1 MIKGRGTERG
11 TLALEK
17 QNIAVRR
24 RSLVPWQ
31 NTATVH
37 KKPHYRLNLDRRTG
51 VERRNMKRGS
61 GLRHLMFGRRQQ
73 VRRRIDRDRVL
84 YLDRYSKTIFRLIV
98 LILIFSVL
106 DAFLTLL
113 LIDHGAV
120 ELNPLMAFYLDIGP
134 APFVAVK
141 YTLTSLSIFVLLVY
155 SNNSIK
161 SLKIY
166 TRSMFSIISLT
177 FAGVIAWQLFLVY
190 RVVF

>member
-1 MIKGRGTERG
+1 
-11 TLALEK
+11 
-17 QNIAVRR
+17 
-24 RSLVPWQ
+24 
-31 NTATVH
+31 
-37 KKPHYRLNLDRRTG
+37 
-51 VERRNMKRGS
+51 
-61 GLRHLMFGRRQQ
+61 MFGRRQQ